1 MVVACQQYIKN
12 IVYLPFV
19 IVRTKLFRQ
28 ESSEKSKETRKTMA
42 AVTLEGAVVERT
54 LNQVRYLDSHCHGTA
69 ALKCGDG
76 LIGRCPDVTAA
87 TVIEQTTSSTCVGAS
102 GSASI
107 GWGRSSVGRASDRHA
122 ADTGWGR
129 SSVGRASDRHAA
141 DTGWGRS
148 SVGRAS
154 DRHAADTGSIPRCGK
169 GFFFSQS
176 TFSAD
181 FLTVSVHPRV
191 RSHPWCP
198 YDPRRYGTDEMS

>member
-141 DTGWGRS
+141 DTG
-148 SVGRAS
+148 
-154 DRHAADTGSIPRCGK
+154 SIPRCGK